1 MTLHIRPLM
10 TPHIDAHPYTH
21 PYTHPCGY
29 HTLTMSMCT
38 HMCGF
43 QLDTD
48 GSGEIDYEE
57 YMRFVLKET
66 LQRKARVT
74 MCVPSS
80 MLSRCHLPAASR

>member
-1 MTLHIRPLM
+1 MRS
-10 TPHIDAHPYTH
+10 PYVDH
-21 PYTHPCGY
+21 V
-29 HTLTMSMCT
+29 
-38 HMCGF
+38 

-80 MLSRCHLPAASR
+80 MLSRCHLPAASRYPVDTQQFARYPLTPTVS